1 MAEREK
7 IGMSRNDESKEK
19 NSGKVSPKN
28 QLWSVI
34 LFSSG
39 VLVFLFTMI
48 EGSAG
53 WLKIHI
59 ALRGIFGIS
68 VFAVPVIM
76 IIISYMISQNKKSED
91 ITRLVIQGAILICII
106 SAVVQIIFVGEI
118 KGEEFDQRIKLLY
131 TQGAMFRGGGVISS
145 LLGIPLIDFFGSTG
159 AKIIIIL
166 LLFVLIMLIS
176 NMSVIELFKIFRKP
190 VDWVKSTVHNISEQ
204 GFSNYF
210 FTFNGPDYE
219 DDEETDESYEDIN
232 IIEKLI
238 SSFRHMKQDCD
249 AELSNIEEDEKDKEV
264 IEIINS
270 GSDNKKNPYN
280 DNNTIKAEWED
291 IHNGRK
297 DDDNI
302 IDVEIFE
309 QYDGDIPDSDRY
321 KEEISEVNKSDI
333 SESITVESECNE
345 NNSVNNSYDDIVSEF
360 HHSENISENSD
371 SEYEKKMVKVEYQFP
386 SVEMLKYGTDNSKNP
401 KSANELKQTA
411 EKLVET
417 LNSFGVQTR
426 VIGVSRGPTV
436 TRYELQP
443 SAGVKVSKIVNLSDD
458 IALNLAAEGVRIE
471 APIPG
476 KPAVGIEIPN
486 KNKDMVSL
494 REMLESNE
502 FKRSKSKL
510 SFAVGKNI
518 AGEAIIGDIAK
529 MPHVIIAGSTGSG
542 KSVCTNSII
551 MSILYKATPEEVR
564 LVLIDPKIVE
574 FKVYDGIPHLLVPV
588 VTDPKKAAGAL
599 NWAVQEMLRRYQLF
613 ADNNVRDITG
623 YNEMAE
629 EVDGMDRIPQI
640 VIAIDELADLM
651 MASKDA
657 VEEAICRLAQMAR
670 AAGMHLIIATQRPTV
685 DIITGLIKANIPSRI
700 ALSVMSQ
707 TDSRTILDTGG
718 ADKLLGKGDMLY
730 FPSGV
735 PKPIRVQGCFCST
748 KEIENVV
755 SFIKNE
761 YDTEYSDEILD
772 EIEKNIPVQ
781 KGNKNSGSSDDI
793 IPAGNDEMLIEK
805 AIDIVVEMG
814 QASTSS
820 LQRKLKLG
828 YARAARIVDELEEM
842 GVVGASEGAKPR
854 KVLMSKSQWAE
865 RKLNMKNESK

>member
-1 MAEREK
+1 MAK
-7 IGMSRNDESKEK
+7 KKETVK
-19 NSGKVSPKN
+19 TDDLNTKN
-28 QLWSVI
+28 QFWSVI
-34 LFSSG
+34 LFSVSI
-39 VLVFLFTMI
+39 LILLFAVI

-59 ALRGIFGIS
+59 VLRGLFSVS
-68 VFAVPVIM
+68 VFAVPVILA
-76 IIISYMISQNKKSED
+76 IVSYMIAQNKNSGS
-91 ITRLVIQGAILICII
+91 ISRIIIQGLILICIV
-106 SAVVQIIFVGEI
+106 SAVVQIIFTGEI
-118 KGEEFDQRIKLLY
+118 DGDTLSYKIKTLYSNGKLL
-131 TQGAMFRGGGVISS
+131 RGGGVVSG
-145 LLGIPLIDFFGSTG
+145 LLSIPLISFFGSTG
-159 AKIIIIL
+159 AKIIITL

-176 NMSVIELFKIFRKP
+176 NMSIMQLFDFLLKPFRGFKNML
-190 VDWVKSTVHNISEQ
+190 HNISEQ
-204 GFSNYF
+204 GFSNYLF
-210 FTFNGPDYE
+210 SFNCPDYE
-219 DDEETDESYEDIN
+219 DDEDDEEEEPEEKEHKFPKLFDRLMQSVKAVNKNDDES
-232 IIEKLI
+232 
-238 SSFRHMKQDCD
+238 
-249 AELSNIEEDEKDKEV
+249 DKV
-264 IEIINS
+264 IEIINNA
-270 GSDNKKNPYN
+270 GEKP
-280 DNNTIKAEWED
+280 EWENPAD
-291 IHNGRK
+291 KRSE
-297 DDDNI
+297 DDNI
-302 IDVEIFE
+302 IDIEIFDDTDDYKTE
-309 QYDGDIPDSDRY
+309 ENLSNPPEPPARKPKRQTSAADKDKKKTADVDIDSLIE
-321 KEEISEVNKSDI
+321 K
-333 SESITVESECNE
+333 
-345 NNSVNNSYDDIVSEF
+345 
-360 HHSENISENSD
+360 SENKKTVKKDEIDNIIADSFLKNVNMKTSD
-371 SEYEKKMVKVEYQFP
+371 TKYRFP
-386 SVEMLKYGTDNSKNP
+386 STDMLKSGTDNSKSSV
-401 KSANELKQTA
+401 SANEMKQTA
-411 EKLVET
+411 ERLVDT

-443 SAGVKVSKIVNLSDD
+443 SAGVKVSKIVSLSDD
-458 IALNLAAEGVRIE
+458 IALNLAAAGVRIE

-486 KNKDMVSL
+486 KSKDTVSL
-494 REMLESNE
+494 KEMLESNE

-510 SFAVGKNI
+510 SFAVGRDI
-518 AGEAIIGDIAK
+518 GGEPVIGDIAK

-623 YNEMAE
+623 YNELAE
-629 EVDGMDRIPQI
+629 ETDGMEKIPKI

-657 VEEAICRLAQMAR
+657 VEDAICRLAQMAR

-730 FPSGV
+730 FPSGI
-735 PKPIRVQGCFCST
+735 PKPVRVQGCFCST
-748 KEIENVV
+748 KEIETVV
-755 SFIKNE
+755 SYIKNQSE
-761 YDTEYSDEILD
+761 AEYSNEILD

-781 KGNKNSGSSDDI
+781 KGSKNSDSSADS
-793 IPAGNDEMLIEK
+793 IPAGNDEMLIER

-842 GVVGASEGAKPR
+842 GVVGPSEGAKPR
-854 KVLMSKSQWAE
+854 RVIMSKSQWAE
-865 RKLNMKNESK
+865 RKIRLKDGNDE

>member
-1 MAEREK
+1 MAK
-7 IGMSRNDESKEK
+7 KKDTVKTDDSNA
-19 NSGKVSPKN
+19 KN
-28 QLWSVI
+28 QFWSVI
-34 LFSSG
+34 LFSISI
-39 VLVFLFTMI
+39 LILLFSVI

-59 ALRGIFGIS
+59 VLRGLFSVS
-68 VFAVPVIM
+68 VFAVPVILA
-76 IIISYMISQNKKSED
+76 IVSYMIAQNKNSGS
-91 ITRLVIQGAILICII
+91 ISRIVIQGLILICIV
-106 SAVVQIIFVGEI
+106 SAVVQIIFTGEI
-118 KGEEFDQRIKLLY
+118 DGDTLSYKIKTLYSNGKLL
-131 TQGAMFRGGGVISS
+131 RGGGVVSA
-145 LLGIPLIDFFGSTG
+145 LLSIPLISFFGTVG
-159 AKIIIIL
+159 AKIIITL

-176 NMSVIELFKIFRKP
+176 NISIMQLFEFFLKP
-190 VDWVKSTVHNISEQ
+190 FKGFKNMLHNISEQ
-204 GFSNYF
+204 GFSNYLF
-210 FTFNGPDYE
+210 SFNFPDYE
-219 DDEETDESYEDIN
+219 DDEDDDEE
-232 IIEKLI
+232 EEPVEEHKFPKLFDKLMQ
-238 SSFRHMKQDCD
+238 SVKAVNKNDD
-249 AELSNIEEDEKDKEV
+249 DDENSDKV

-270 GSDNKKNPYN
+270 AGKKPEWENPADKRSEDDSIIDIDIFEDTDDYKTEENLSAPPEPPAEKPKKKKADADKDKKKTAAVDIDSLIKESENKKNVKKDKV
-280 DNNTIKAEWED
+280 DNLIA
-291 IHNGRK
+291 
-297 DDDNI
+297 
-302 IDVEIFE
+302 
-309 QYDGDIPDSDRY
+309 DSFL
-321 KEEISEVNKSDI
+321 KNVNMKPSD
-333 SESITVESECNE
+333 TK
-345 NNSVNNSYDDIVSEF
+345 YR
-360 HHSENISENSD
+360 
-371 SEYEKKMVKVEYQFP
+371 FP
-386 SVEMLKYGTDNSKNP
+386 STDMLKAGTDNSKSP
-401 KSANELKQTA
+401 VSANEMKQTA
-411 EKLVET
+411 ERLVDT

-458 IALNLAAEGVRIE
+458 IALNLAAAGVRIE

-486 KNKDMVSL
+486 KSKDTVSL

-502 FKRSKSKL
+502 FRRSKSKL
-510 SFAVGKNI
+510 SFAVGRDI
-518 AGEAIIGDIAK
+518 GGEPVIGDIAK

-623 YNEMAE
+623 YNELAE
-629 EVDGMDRIPQI
+629 ETEGMEKIPKI

-657 VEEAICRLAQMAR
+657 VEDAICRLAQMAR

-735 PKPIRVQGCFCST
+735 PKPVRVQGCFCST
-748 KEIENVV
+748 KEIETVV
-755 SFIKNE
+755 SYIKNQSE
-761 YDTEYSDEILD
+761 AEYSDEILD

-781 KGNKNSGSSDDI
+781 KGSKNSDLSADS
-793 IPAGNDEMLIEK
+793 IPAGNDEMLIER

-842 GVVGASEGAKPR
+842 GVVGPSEGAKPR
-854 KVLMSKSQWAE
+854 RVIMSKSQWAE
-865 RKLNMKNESK
+865 RKIRLKDGE

>member
-1 MAEREK
+1 MSENKKDNKAELAK
-7 IGMSRNDESKEK
+7 KEDI
-19 NSGKVSPKN
+19 NYNN
-28 QLWSVI
+28 QFWSVI
-34 LFSSG
+34 IFSFG
-39 VLVFLFTMI
+39 ILMFLFAVI

-53 WLKIHI
+53 WFEIHKAI
-59 ALRGIFGIS
+59 RGIFGVS
-68 VFAVPVIM
+68 VFAVPVILTM
-76 IIISYMISQNKKSED
+76 VSYMIAQKKKSDD
-91 ITRLVIQGAILICII
+91 IARLVVHGVILMCII
-106 SAVVQIIFVGEI
+106 SAVVQIIFSGEI
-118 KGEEFDQRIKLLY
+118 EGDNLDYRIRYLYDKGISL
-131 TQGAMFRGGGVISS
+131 RGGGVASA
-145 LLGIPLIDFFGSTG
+145 LLGIPLIDFFGSVG

-166 LLFVLIMLIS
+166 LLFVLIMLFMNIS
-176 NMSVIELFKIFRKP
+176 VTELFEVLSRP
-190 VDWVKSTVHNISEQ
+190 LKSMKSFFKHMNEE
-204 GFSNYF
+204 GFSTYLF
-210 FTFNGPDYE
+210 SFNGPDYDDE
-219 DDEETDESYEDIN
+219 DDEEDEEEEDIPESRIN
-232 IIEKLI
+232 IFEKLI
-238 SSFRHMKQDCD
+238 NSVK
-249 AELSNIEEDEKDKEV
+249 NINKNETEEDEKNDEV
-264 IEIINS
+264 IEIIEEASKNRKKDKKSNS
-270 GSDNKKNPYN
+270 KKEE
-280 DNNTIKAEWED
+280 KKEED
-291 IHNGRK
+291 K
-297 DDDNI
+297 KI
-302 IDVEIFE
+302 IDVEVFE
-309 QYDGDIPDSDRY
+309 DTEEEIVTV
-321 KEEISEVNKSDI
+321 KEEKKEV
-333 SESITVESECNE
+333 
-345 NNSVNNSYDDIVSEF
+345 DDIDIEELLKKSTEDIEEK
-360 HHSENISENSD
+360 HSYHEQEIDKILEEVLNETDESKE
-371 SEYEKKMVKVEYQFP
+371 EKQEEK
-386 SVEMLKYGTDNSKNP
+386 EMEKYILPPLDLLKYGS
-401 KSANELKQTA
+401 SAGKGSAEELKNTA
-411 EKLVET
+411 ERLVDT

-426 VIGVSRGPTV
+426 VIGVDRGPTV
-436 TRYELQP
+436 TRYEVQP

-486 KNKDMVSL
+486 KAKDTVSL

-510 SFAVGKNI
+510 SFAVGRNI
-518 AGEAIIGDIAK
+518 AGEAVIGDIAK
-529 MPHVIIAGSTGSG
+529 MPHVIIAGATGSG

-564 LVLIDPKIVE
+564 LLLIDPKIVE
-574 FKVYDGIPHLLVPV
+574 FKIYDGIPHLLVPV

-623 YNEMAE
+623 YNEFAE
-629 EVDGMDRIPQI
+629 ECDYLEKLPQI

-657 VEEAICRLAQMAR
+657 VEDAICRLAQMAR

-730 FPSGV
+730 FPSGI

-748 KEIENVV
+748 KEIESVV
-755 SFIKNE
+755 DFINNQHKA
-761 YDTEYSDEILD
+761 EYSDEILS
-772 EIEKNIPVQ
+772 EIEKNIPVA
-781 KGNKNSGSSDDI
+781 KGSKNSDSVDI
-793 IPAGNDEMLIEK
+793 IPAGNDELLIER

-842 GVVGASEGAKPR
+842 GIVGVSEGAKPR
-854 KVLMSKSQWAE
+854 KVLMTKSEWAE
-865 RKLNMKNESK
+865 RKIRIKDGEES

>member
-1 MAEREK
+1 MAERK
-7 IGMSRNDESKEK
+7 RIGMSQTDEKI
-19 NSGKVSPKN
+19 NPKS
-28 QLWSVI
+28 QMWSVI
-34 LFSSG
+34 LFSAG

-59 ALRGIFGIS
+59 ALRGLFGVS

-76 IIISYMISQNKKSED
+76 IIVSYMISQNKKSED
-91 ITRLVIQGAILICII
+91 ITRLLIQGGILIFIV
-106 SAVVQIIFVGEI
+106 SAVIQIIFVGDI
-118 KGEEFDQRIKLLY
+118 KGEEFDMKIKTLY
-131 TQGAMFRGGGVISS
+131 SQGAALHGGGVISA
-145 LLGIPLIDFFGSTG
+145 LLAMPLISFFGSTG

-166 LLFVLIMLIS
+166 MLFVIVMLIS
-176 NMSVIELFKIFRKP
+176 NMSITELFKIFLKP
-190 VDWVKSTVHNISEQ
+190 VEWGKNTLHNISEQ

-210 FTFNGPDYE
+210 FTFNGPDYDDDE
-219 DDEETDESYEDIN
+219 DDEDEEEEESDSSEKIN
-232 IIEKLI
+232 IIEKFI
-238 SSFRHMKQDCD
+238 SAVKSFNGNDD
-249 AELSNIEEDEKDKEV
+249 EDETDDEENDENSESEK
-264 IEIINS
+264 EIIQQEEPVQILQS
-270 GSDNKKNPYN
+270 SDETEN
-280 DNNTIKAEWED
+280 
-291 IHNGRK
+291 
-297 DDDNI
+297 DDDSGI

-309 QYDGDIPDSDRY
+309 TYDGDIPDNDSSVSQQ
-321 KEEISEVNKSDI
+321 EEAAAEED
-333 SESITVESECNE
+333 EPEEQPQESEPVHHVRKNE
-345 NNSVNNSYDDIVSEF
+345 Y
-360 HHSENISENSD
+360 
-371 SEYEKKMVKVEYQFP
+371 KFP
-386 SVEMLKYGTDNSKNP
+386 PIEMLKYGTDNSSNP

-426 VIGVSRGPTV
+426 VVGVSRGPTV

-476 KPAVGIEIPN
+476 KPAVGIELPN

-494 REMLESNE
+494 REMLESSE
-502 FKRSKSKL
+502 FKRSRSKL

-551 MSILYKATPEEVR
+551 MSILYKATPEEVK

-623 YNEMAE
+623 YNELADENSSME
-629 EVDGMDRIPQI
+629 KMPQI

-730 FPSGV
+730 FPSGI
-735 PKPIRVQGCFCST
+735 PKPVRVQGCFCST
-748 KEIENVV
+748 KEIESVV
-755 SFIKNE
+755 NFIKNE

-781 KGNKNSGSSDDI
+781 KGNKNSDSSSDA
-793 IPAGNDEMLIEK
+793 IPAGNDEMLVER

-842 GVVGASEGAKPR
+842 GIVSASEGAKPR
-854 KVLMSKSQWAE
+854 KVLMSKAQWAE
-865 RKLNMKNESK
+865 RKLRMKDENK